1 MLASILGKLRY
12 LDLKRRDPAAAGVEE
27 DVHPLEEF
35 ATRPMLGKLLLVI
48 IAILAFS
55 FFSMVHRSV
64 VLASVFCVPGIVL
77 CSYLISRWHLLSR
90 FKYPEARKLTGMIE
104 ENHLY
109 DMEEESLPSG
119 AKRSA
124 VVNCL
129 RLSVCRR
136 AGDLVV
142 TAYKRG
148 DKYFEQ
154 TSKLAPLLTGVF
166 GVEPDAVEDSPKFC
180 RYVWLAPEHKDKRLV
195 VSEDWFSAP
204 LPEPSSVFPLT
215 EQLAVDLAKTPHL
228 LVCGGTGGGKSV
240 FINYLVLMAL
250 RNKCSIFVADP
261 KRSDLYGALRPILGP
276 EHVGSEPGE
285 IAKLARLVSEEMER
299 RYRVM
304 EQDFKMGSDFR
315 DHALNPLLFVA
326 DEMAALQA
334 DADKKVAAEIM
345 ERLTSIIMKGRQAGV
360 FCLLATQQPRTDVL
374 PSNLRDQ
381 LGVRT
386 SLGSLSREGYQ
397 MAFGAQGQGYDFAPR
412 EGAGTGYI
420 YLDDGKMQAPQPFD
434 APWIDFSKIDF
445 VSVARRLY
453 EAQQPPCVEAA
464 PAADGAV
471 EVA

>member
-64 VLASVFCVPGIVL
+64 VLAFVFCVPGIVL

-119 AKRSA
+119 AKRST

-166 GVEPDAVEDSPKFC
+166 GVEPDAVEDSPKSC

-215 EQLAVDLAKTPHL
+215 QRLSIDLAKTPHL

-240 FINYLVLMAL
+240 LINYLILVAL
-250 RNKCSIFVADP
+250 RNRCSLFTSDV
-261 KRSDLYGALRPILGP
+261 KRSDLFGALHPILGDDNC
-276 EHVGSEPGE
+276 VATAAGT
-285 IAKLARLVSEEMER
+285 AKVARIVSEEMER
-299 RYRVM
+299 RYRIM

-315 DHALNPLLFVA
+315 DHGLQPLLFVV
-326 DEMAALQA
+326 DEMAALLA

-360 FCLLATQQPRTDVL
+360 FCLLATQQPRSETV
-374 PSNLRDQ
+374 PTSLRDQ
-381 LGVRT
+381 LGVRV
-386 SLGSLSREGYQ
+386 SLGLLSREGYG
-397 MAFGAQGQGYDFAPR
+397 MCYGAQGQGYDFKPR

-420 YLDDGKMQAPQPFD
+420 FIDDGVMQTPQPFD
-434 APWIDFSKIDF
+434 APWVDFSAIDF

-453 EAQQPPCVEAA
+453 EAQQLPCVEVA
-464 PAADGAV
+464 PAADDAA